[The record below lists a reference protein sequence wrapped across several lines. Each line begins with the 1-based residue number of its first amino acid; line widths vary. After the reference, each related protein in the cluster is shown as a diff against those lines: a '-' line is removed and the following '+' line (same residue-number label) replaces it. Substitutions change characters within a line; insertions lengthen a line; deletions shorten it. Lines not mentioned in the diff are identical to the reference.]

1 MHPGSMPGAPNR
13 YWRLS
18 RLKPMGRI
26 AFDMSGTF
34 GASDAVSDV
43 PETVPMVSDVF
54 VTAPMVSSMFVTA
67 PMMSSVGGINADGRA
82 R

>member
-1 MHPGSMPGAPNR
+1 MGGTTGATN
-13 YWRLS
+13 
-18 RLKPMGRI
+18 
-26 AFDMSGTF
+26 
-34 GASDAVSDV
+34 AVSDV
-43 PETVPMVSDVF
+43 PVTVPMVSDVF

>member
-1 MHPGSMPGAPNR
+1 MGGTTGA
-13 YWRLS
+13 
-18 RLKPMGRI
+18 
-26 AFDMSGTF
+26 T
-34 GASDAVSDV
+34 DAVSDV
-43 PETVPMVSDVF
+43 PVTVPMVSDVF